1 MGLLAV
7 VYLYML
13 HVAPPV
19 ILAPRTSSHCHLS
32 AHPIHTGSLAALR
45 LGLLGAVHVFNFG
58 QELGG
63 EDVDFLVGAVQQ
75 AECSDLVGGG
85 RVVFGCLE
93 FLTAV
98 CGLQS

>member
-19 ILAPRTSSHCHLS
+19 ILAPGTLHVICSLNLS
-32 AHPIHTGSLAALR
+32 VASSLAALR
-45 LGLLGAVHVFNFG
+45 LGLLGAVHVFNFR
-58 QELGG
+58 QEFGG
-63 EDVDFLVGAVQQ
+63 EDVDLLVGAVQQ

-98 CGLQS
+98 CGLKS